1 MRWLLPIFM
10 SLLGTVAGTALVQA
24 QLGGGLTDRPIPVP
38 PLASVEAP
46 GLSTNP
52 LRYLDGLSA
61 KPDDDLLK
69 SLDKE
74 LGRSSTT
81 ITGDPPRDRPL
92 EGPRPRPGEDLEKE
106 HAPRS
111 TF

>member
-1 MRWLLPIFM
+1 MRWLLPVFM
-10 SLLGTVAGTALVQA
+10 GLLGTVAGTVPVQA
-24 QLGGGLTDRPIPVP
+24 QFGGGTTDRPIPVP

-52 LRYLDGLSA
+52 LRYLDGPGA
-61 KPDDDLLK
+61 KPGDDLLK
-69 SLDKE
+69 SLDKD

-92 EGPRPRPGEDLEKE
+92 EGPRPRPGEDLGKGP
-106 HAPRS
+106 ATR
-111 TF
+111 